1 MFHYRNAPELSSIE
15 GRLRAIE
22 GDLARYGR
30 KAGRRASSGISA
42 AGEQIGE
49 SLSPIL
55 SEIAD
60 RLRDGGRYAGD
71 EAARFGNEAVKI
83 GARVGNQAL
92 SRVAEEVERRPLVT
106 LAVAIGVGVL
116 IGMAGRRS

>member
-1 MFHYRNAPELSSIE
+1 MFHYRNPDLSVIE

-22 GDLARYGR
+22 TDLARYGR
-30 KAGRRASSGISA
+30 KAGRRASSGMAA
-42 AGEQIGE
+42 AGGQI
-49 SLSPIL
+49 SDALTPIL

-60 RLRDGGRYAGD
+60 RFRDSGRYAGD

-83 GARVGNQAL
+83 GTRMGNQAL
-92 SRVAEEVERRPLVT
+92 SRMSEEVERRPLVT

-116 IGMAGRRS
+116 IGMAGRSRS